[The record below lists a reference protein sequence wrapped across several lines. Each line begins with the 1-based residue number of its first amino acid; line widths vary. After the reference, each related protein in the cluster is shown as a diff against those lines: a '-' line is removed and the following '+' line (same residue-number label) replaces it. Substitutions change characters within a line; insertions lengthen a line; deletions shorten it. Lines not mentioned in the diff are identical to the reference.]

1 VRRHLLNLFTATS
14 LLLLAPAVGFWVR
27 SYAVRDELE
36 WVTRHVD
43 ASTGNLVATSR
54 TYFHSSRGWW
64 AQGDYTDDPD
74 AVVTRG
80 RSTPVQAHTVFFWR
94 RDPNTPPLL
103 FWATRFGG
111 QVPVPYWAT
120 CLALAALPAARA
132 AARWLRRPDR
142 SPGPGFDVAPARDR
156 SPVVGVAAMNYHP
169 LEFPT
174 TRRT

>member
-1 VRRHLLNLFTATS
+1 MGHAPRGRFHRQPRRDL
-14 LLLLAPAVGFWVR
+14 
-27 SYAVRDELE
+27 
-36 WVTRHVD
+36 
-43 ASTGNLVATSR
+43 R

-142 SPGPGFDVAPARDR
+142 TPGPGFVDAPARDR
-156 SPVVGVAAMNYHP
+156 SP
-169 LEFPT
+169 FDRS
-174 TRRT
+174 RRDELPHA